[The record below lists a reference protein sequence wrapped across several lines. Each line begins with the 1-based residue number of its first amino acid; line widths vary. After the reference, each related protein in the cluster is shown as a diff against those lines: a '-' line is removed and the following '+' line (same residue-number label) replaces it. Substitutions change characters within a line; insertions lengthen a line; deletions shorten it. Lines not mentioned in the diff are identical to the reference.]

1 MTGYRHL
8 GAQNGSIPYRRS
20 RLGGARC
27 GHRTKCGGC
36 RAAISGAGV
45 THPGGNDHHKRDG
58 TGNVNLYTISVVGD
72 NAGPRNIFASAS
84 SDHDVWTWKGGF
96 PEFYSFGQA
105 ETMTVTFSA
114 PVPVSDVVFGV
125 NSTSA
130 STAHVTLSGGTATL
144 SDINLS
150 DSLQAYTGPTGAALY
165 NSGTGVVTASGQN
178 QSLML
183 GSTSGDT
190 ITSLTYAAGASDG
203 GADGY
208 TVFVGFRQSR
218 NRRPSYPGERTF
230 LPCGHPWPIAPFRS
244 LSRSSPARRRAEA
257 AAARRVAAVSR
268 LFVPK
273 TVDVS
278 DGILWSAILLKFR
291 NRGQQA
297 IPASDNA

>member
-1 MTGYRHL
+1 MGL
-8 GAQNGSIPYRRS
+8 GAAIALSAVAGLPSPAQASPILVAMTTSNGTVQGTSIS
-20 RLGGARC
+20 
-27 GHRTKCGGC
+27 
-36 RAAISGAGV
+36 
-45 THPGGNDHHKRDG
+45 
-58 TGNVNLYTISVVGD
+58 YTISVVGD
-72 NAGPRNIFASAS
+72 NAGPRNIFPSAS

-150 DSLQAYTGPTGAALY
+150 DSLQAYTGPTGAAVY

-208 TVFVGFRQSR
+208 TVFVGFRQIPEPATLLILASELSFLAGIRGRSR
-218 NRRPSYPGERTF
+218 
-230 LPCGHPWPIAPFRS
+230 RS
-244 LSRSSPARRRAEA
+244 VR
-257 AAARRVAAVSR
+257 
-268 LFVPK
+268 
-273 TVDVS
+273 
-278 DGILWSAILLKFR
+278 
-291 NRGQQA
+291 
-297 IPASDNA
+297 